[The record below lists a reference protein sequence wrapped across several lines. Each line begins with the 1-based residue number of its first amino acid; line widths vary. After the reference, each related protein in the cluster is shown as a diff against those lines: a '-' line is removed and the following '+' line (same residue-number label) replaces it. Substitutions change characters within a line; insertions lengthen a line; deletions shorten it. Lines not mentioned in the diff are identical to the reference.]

1 MHREFVKIHP
11 FIDGNGRTARLLLNL
26 ELMLNGC
33 PPIVIKKESRLA
45 YYDALDTAH
54 TTLNYSKF
62 IHLIA
67 TLVLE
72 TEQLWLKI
80 IK

>member
-1 MHREFVKIHP
+1 LI
-11 FIDGNGRTARLLLNL
+11 GLLNDY
-26 ELMLNGC
+26 
-33 PPIVIKKESRLA
+33 PPIVIKNESRLA

-62 IHLIA
+62 IQLIA
-67 TLVLE
+67 TLVFE

>member
-1 MHREFVKIHP
+1 
-11 FIDGNGRTARLLLNL
+11 
-26 ELMLNGC
+26 MLNGC